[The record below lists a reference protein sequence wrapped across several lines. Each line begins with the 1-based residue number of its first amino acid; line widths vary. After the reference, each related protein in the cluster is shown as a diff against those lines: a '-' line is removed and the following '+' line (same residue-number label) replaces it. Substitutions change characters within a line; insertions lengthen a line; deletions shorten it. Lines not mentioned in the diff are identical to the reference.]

1 MAEETKKTILI
12 AEDESELRELYMDI
26 LQRKGYEV
34 VGVDNGES
42 AYGVLLAKQFDLFLL
57 DILMPKL
64 SGLELLE
71 RLKTEGKLDGSKKI
85 VMLTNLSDDTRIAE
99 SVKYGIR
106 GYMVKSNYTPDIFI
120 EEIKKYLNQ

>member
-1 MAEETKKTILI
+1 MAEESKKKILI

-26 LQRKGYEV
+26 LQREGYEV

-42 AYGVLLAKQFDLFLL
+42 AYGVLLTKEFDLFLL

-71 RLKTEGKLDGSKKI
+71 RLKSQGKLDSSKKI
-85 VMLTNLSDDTRIAE
+85 VILTNLSDDTRIAE

-106 GYMVKSNYTPDIFI
+106 GYMVKSNYTPDIFVT
-120 EEIKKYLNQ
+120 EVNKYINQ